1 MEQFRGLPG
10 MTERQPSKSGNL
22 RATSIALASLAA
34 LLVAVALAQSGLI
47 PQKLE
52 ARDKA
57 GPATV
62 VPANLPADTSKAL
75 LPKLKTK
82 TGEASWYDFNGKKT
96 ANGETMDPSR
106 LTAAHPTLPFGTKV
120 EVENVENGR
129 TVVVRVNDRGPYAE
143 GRIIDVSKGAARKLG
158 MVEDGVTDV
167 NVAPVPT
174 DSVDDPGEPIVE

>member
-1 MEQFRGLPG
+1 
-10 MTERQPSKSGNL
+10 MTERQPSKSGNT

-52 ARDKA
+52 ARGKA

-62 VPANLPADTSKAL
+62 VPANLPADTSTAPL
-75 LPKLKTK
+75 LKTK
-82 TGEASWYDFNGKKT
+82 TGEASWYDFDGKKT
-96 ANGETMDPSR
+96 ANGETMDARR
-106 LTAAHPTLPFGTKV
+106 LTAAHPTLPFGTKLA
-120 EVENVENGR
+120 VENVENGR
-129 TVVVRVNDRGPYAE
+129 TVVVRVNDRGPYAD

-167 NVAPVPT
+167 EVAPVPT